1 MLKFANH
8 DVVFQEVPDQITLA
22 INISNCPNHCPGC
35 HSKYLWKDVG
45 DELNKKALERLI
57 SKNDGITCVCF
68 MGGDQAP
75 AEVSQLASFVK
86 QKYPKLKVGWYSGKE
101 EISPAID
108 IRSFD
113 YVKTGRYD
121 EKCGPL
127 SSPTTNQRMVKRL
140 ADGRLETITHFFQKK
155 KNIQPQK
162 HG

>member
-57 SKNDGITCVCF
+57 SKNEGITCVCF

>member
-35 HSKYLWKDVG
+35 HSKYLWNDIG
-45 DELNKKALERLI
+45 WELDKNALENLI

-75 AEVSQLASFVK
+75 AEVSQLTSFVK

>member
-45 DELNKKALERLI
+45 DELNKNALERLI
-57 SKNDGITCVCF
+57 SKNEGITCVCF

-86 QKYPKLKVGWYSGKE
+86 QNYPMLKVGWYSGKE
-101 EISPAID
+101 DISPAID

-113 YVKTGRYD
+113 YVKTGHYD

-127 SSPTTNQRMVKRL
+127 NSPTTNQRMMQRL
-140 ADGRLETITHFFQKK
+140 ADGRIKDITNFFHKK
-155 KNIQPQK
+155 KNLTPRKIS
-162 HG
+162 

>member
-45 DELNKKALERLI
+45 DELNKNALERLI
-57 SKNDGITCVCF
+57 SKNDGITWVCF

>member
-45 DELNKKALERLI
+45 DELNKNALERLI

-86 QKYPKLKVGWYSGKE
+86 QNYPKLKVGWYSGKE

>member
-8 DVVFQEVPDQITLA
+8 DVVFQEVPDQVTLA

-35 HSKYLWKDVG
+35 HSKYLWNDIG
-45 DELNKKALERLI
+45 WELDKNALDRLI

-75 AEVSQLASFVK
+75 AEVSRLASFVK
-86 QKYPKLKVGWYSGKE
+86 QNYPKLKVGWYSGKE
-101 EISPAID
+101 DISPAID

-113 YVKTGRYD
+113 YVKTGHYD
-121 EKCGPL
+121 EKYGPL